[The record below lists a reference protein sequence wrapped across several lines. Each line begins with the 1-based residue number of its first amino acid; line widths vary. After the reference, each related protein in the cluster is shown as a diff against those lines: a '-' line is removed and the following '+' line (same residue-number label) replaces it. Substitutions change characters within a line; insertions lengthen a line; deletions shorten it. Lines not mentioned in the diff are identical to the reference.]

1 MHVNAQGTIDS
12 RLDARISI
20 ITLNRPAKL
29 NALTSKMIF
38 AFREALKAAQS
49 DPEILVVLIRGE
61 GKSFCAGDDI
71 AELAGAE
78 SNPDQQGELVAALQ
92 DVTRQ
97 IMLGAKPVIA
107 AVHGW
112 AVGAAFSWVLNCDFA
127 VCAESTRAFFP
138 EVTWALSPTGGAS
151 TLAPKLLGTGRARE
165 AFFLSRRFT
174 ARDLFDF
181 GVATRVVT
189 DGEELSEALS
199 MAHDLAALPRFALSG
214 VKRLLNQALGDL
226 EAVLAAEMSLA
237 VATATSPEVA
247 RRLASRISGAHGNQ

>member
-1 MHVNAQGTIDS
+1 MHVNDQGTIDT

-38 AFREALKAAQS
+38 AFREALQAAQS

-61 GKSFCAGDDI
+61 GKAFCAGDDI

-78 SNPDQQGELVAALQ
+78 ADPDQQGELVNALQ

-97 IMLGAKPVIA
+97 IMLGTKPVIA
-107 AVHGW
+107 VVHGW
-112 AVGAAFSWVLNCDFA
+112 AVGAAFSWVLNCDFV
-127 VCAESTRAFFP
+127 VCAESSKAFFP
-138 EVTWALSPTGGAS
+138 EVRWGVSPTGGAS

-165 AFFLSRRFT
+165 AFLLSRRFT
-174 ARDLFDF
+174 ARDLLDF

-199 MAHDLAALPRFALSG
+199 MARDLTALPCFALSS
-214 VKRLLNQALGDL
+214 VKRLVNQALGEL
-226 EAVLAAEMSLA
+226 ETVLAAEMSLA
-237 VATATSPEVA
+237 VVTATSPEVA
-247 RRLASRISGAHGNQ
+247 RRLASRISGAHGT